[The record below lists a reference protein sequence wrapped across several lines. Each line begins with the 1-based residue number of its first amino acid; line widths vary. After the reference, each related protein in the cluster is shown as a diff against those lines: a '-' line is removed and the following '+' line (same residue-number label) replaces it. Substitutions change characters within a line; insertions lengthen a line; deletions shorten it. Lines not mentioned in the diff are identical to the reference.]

1 MAVILLMKNKIIE
14 QVKLSKHAVTRA
26 QQRGIDIETISIIMT
41 YGHYEYTRDGA
52 KMWRMNKQEKR
63 FARSDLG
70 NAFIKIEKKLGFII
84 IKDGVILTVA
94 HQIRRFRTN

>member
-26 QQRGIDIETISIIMT
+26 QQRDIDIETISIIMT

-52 KMWRMNKQEKR
+52 KIWRMNKREKR

-84 IKDGVILTVA
+84 IKNGIILTVA
-94 HQIRRFRTN
+94 HQTRRFYN

>member
-1 MAVILLMKNKIIE
+1 MAVILHMKNKIIE

-84 IKDGVILTVA
+84 IKNGIILTVA
-94 HQIRRFRTN
+94 HQTRRFYN

>member
-1 MAVILLMKNKIIE
+1 MAVILIMKSKIIE

-84 IKDGVILTVA
+84 IKNGIILTVA
-94 HQIRRFRTN
+94 HQTRRFYN

>member
-1 MAVILLMKNKIIE
+1 MAVILLMKNKINE
-14 QVKLSKHAVTRA
+14 QVKLSKHAITRA

-84 IKDGVILTVA
+84 IKNGIILTVA
-94 HQIRRFRTN
+94 HQTRRFYN

>member
-26 QQRGIDIETISIIMT
+26 QQRGIDIQAISIIMT

-84 IKDGVILTVA
+84 VKNGIILTVA
-94 HQIRRFRTN
+94 HQTRRFYN

>member
-1 MAVILLMKNKIIE
+1 MKNKIIE
-14 QVKLSKHAVTRA
+14 RVKLSKHAISRA

-84 IKDGVILTVA
+84 IKNGIILTVA
-94 HQIRRFRTN
+94 HQTRRFYN

>member
-1 MAVILLMKNKIIE
+1 MSHFRQMAVILLMKNKIIE
-14 QVKLSKHAVTRA
+14 QVRFSKHAVTRA

-70 NAFIKIEKKLGFII
+70 NAFIKIEKK
-84 IKDGVILTVA
+84 
-94 HQIRRFRTN
+94 

>member
-1 MAVILLMKNKIIE
+1 MAVILIVKSKIIE

-84 IKDGVILTVA
+84 IKNGIILTVA
-94 HQIRRFRTN
+94 HQTRRFYN